1 MTDAC
6 RDVRGA
12 LGAAA
17 LGRLEPHEE
26 LALRAHLEGCPECR
40 AELQELSSVARALPL
55 ADVARV
61 TGRAPEP
68 SRELGRLVVERIDRE
83 RVYAHRQLRRR
94 VFVGVSAAVAI
105 AAAVVAVFFFVPAG
119 GSPGKQIAFPKNGD
133 IAASATLHAKSAGTQ
148 VEFRV
153 RGLHDGDYYWL
164 WLTGD
169 DGDRLA
175 AGTFRGNPA
184 GVDVTMTA
192 AIRLDDTRRVWVT
205 DAHNNV
211 VVDSSWPATPPK
223 N

>member
-1 MTDAC
+1 MSDAC

-17 LGRLEPHEE
+17 LGRLEPNEE
-26 LALRAHLEGCPECR
+26 LALRAHLDGCADCR
-40 AELQELSSVARALPL
+40 AELRELTAVAQSLPL
-55 ADVARV
+55 ADITRV
-61 TGRAPEP
+61 TEGASEP
-68 SRELGRLVVERIDRE
+68 PSELSQLVVTRIDRE
-83 RVYAHRQLRRR
+83 RVHARRR
-94 VFVGVSAAVAI
+94 VRYRVLAGAAAAIAVA
-105 AAAVVAVFFFVPAG
+105 AAIVAAFLFVPGG
-119 GSPGKQIAFPKNGD
+119 GSPGTRIAFPANGD
-133 IAASATLHAKSAGTQ
+133 VAASATLHEKPAGTQ
-148 VEFRV
+148 VQFHV

-169 DGDRLA
+169 DGDRVA

-205 DAHNNV
+205 DANNQV
-211 VVDSSWPATPPK
+211 VVDTWLGHP